1 MQRYLTHIILC
12 EGIMHHNAIL
22 ELGDAGECLISVYD
36 GEIAS
41 TEFVSGIIIV
51 CSSAV
56 LEGHISNIASVAESV
71 NEIGPRAEK
80 IHNYLYD
87 AGLYSKD
94 SKPSVLA
101 VETAEKSVKIR
112 ELHRL

>member
-1 MQRYLTHIILC
+1 MQRFLTHIVLC

-22 ELGDAGECLISVYD
+22 EVGDAGECLISVYD

-71 NEIGPRAEK
+71 NEIRPRAEK

-87 AGLYSKD
+87 AGLYSKE
-94 SKPSVLA
+94 SMTSVLA
-101 VETAEKSVKIR
+101 VESAGKSVKIR
-112 ELHRL
+112 ELYRL

>member
-1 MQRYLTHIILC
+1 MKYTATAFCCRTVFSYACT
-12 EGIMHHNAIL
+12 
-22 ELGDAGECLISVYD
+22 VYD
-36 GEIAS
+36 FGRLVTFGRIVAS

-71 NEIGPRAEK
+71 NEIVPRAEK
-80 IHNYLYD
+80 IHNYLCD
-87 AGLYSKD
+87 AGLYSKE
-94 SKPSVLA
+94 SMTSVLA
-101 VETAEKSVKIR
+101 VESAGNSVKIR

>member
-22 ELGDAGECLISVYD
+22 ELGDAGEYLISVYD

-56 LEGHISNIASVAESV
+56 LEGHITNIASVAESV

-87 AGLYSKD
+87 AGLYSKE
-94 SKPSVLA
+94 SMTSVLA
-101 VETAEKSVKIR
+101 VETAGKSVKIR

>member
-1 MQRYLTHIILC
+1 MQRYLTHIVLC

-56 LEGHISNIASVAESV
+56 LEGHISNIAFVAESV

-87 AGLYSKD
+87 AGLYSKE
-94 SKPSVLA
+94 SMTSVLA
-101 VETAEKSVKIR
+101 VESAGKSVKIR

>member
-56 LEGHISNIASVAESV
+56 LEGHISNIAFVAESV

-80 IHNYLYD
+80 IHNYLCD
-87 AGLYSKD
+87 AGLYSKE
-94 SKPSVLA
+94 SMTSVLA
-101 VETAEKSVKIR
+101 VESAGKSVKIR